1 MGFKFFHLPK
11 HRVFTYTP
19 MYYNQENEKFD
30 KGKGKK
36 DANGN
41 HVPGSIVSGGFKRGS
56 FRSLPRKDGGYT
68 KGRRIAVYILLAV
81 ILGVLFYFSK
91 LFAHMLALLKI
102 QIDA

>member
-30 KGKGKK
+30 K
-36 DANGN
+36 GN